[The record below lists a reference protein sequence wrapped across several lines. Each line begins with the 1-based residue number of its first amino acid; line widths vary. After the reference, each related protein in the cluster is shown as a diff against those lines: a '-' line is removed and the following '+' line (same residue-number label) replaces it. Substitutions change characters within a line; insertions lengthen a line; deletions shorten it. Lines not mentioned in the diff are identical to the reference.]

1 MNKILY
7 NPFKYIAGW
16 ESLLAGIVILLG
28 TSVIGYYSH
37 IHFPDMISVKTNPG
51 IPYYVLLFENT
62 INWLVPSILLYL
74 LALILSQSSVRVI
87 DIFGTQS
94 LARAPYL
101 IAALTGFSGTIDK
114 FGRYTLWKTVNI
126 GDPIVMSTG
135 EIMLAITLLLFMLL
149 ATIWMIAL
157 MYNAFKISAN
167 IKGPKL
173 IISFIVVMVLS
184 TAITAFITH
193 HLFGNN
199 LPSPIEIPRP

>member
-1 MNKILY
+1 MSKYLF
-7 NPFKYIAGW
+7 NPFRYIAGW
-16 ESLLAGIVILLG
+16 ESLAAGVVVLLT
-28 TSVIGYYSH
+28 TSVISYYSH

-167 IKGPKL
+167 IKGSKL

-184 TAITAFITH
+184 TAITAFTTN

-199 LPSPIEIPRP
+199 LPSPIEIPKP